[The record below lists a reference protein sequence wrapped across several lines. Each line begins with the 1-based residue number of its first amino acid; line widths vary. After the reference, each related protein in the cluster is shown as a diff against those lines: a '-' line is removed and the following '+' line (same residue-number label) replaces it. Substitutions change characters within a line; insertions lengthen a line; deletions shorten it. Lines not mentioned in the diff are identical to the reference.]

1 MAANLEIRLLG
12 GLQIEQQGLAVA
24 GFMSSKVPALLA
36 YLAVT
41 GRPHQR
47 DALAG
52 LLWGEMPDHAAANN
66 LRQALTNL
74 RKLAEPHLVITRET
88 VAFNPDAPYFLDVE
102 GFKDFL
108 RLSSGQPIAQRI
120 GLLRQALAIYQ
131 GDFLEGFYVRDAPD
145 FEDWALVQRV
155 QLRELALHGWD
166 KLTELLLNI
175 GDYPG
180 AVDAAGRLLAMD
192 PWREEAHRQRML
204 ALARSGQRSAA
215 LAQYQTCRTILQKE
229 FDTEPS
235 AETNALYERI
245 RTAMRGTRH
254 NLPAMTTGFVGR
266 ESELAELLRLL
277 ASPTSRLV
285 TLLGPGGV
293 GKTRLA
299 LEAAA
304 AAEPAFLNGVWL
316 VQLAGVDNPAAL
328 PWSLAD
334 AVGLPLAGAEP
345 PEAQLL
351 NFLRHRELLLVLD
364 NFEPLIGKAALELV
378 WRILQQAPAVKLLI
392 TSRERLNLAAEWLVD
407 LAGLAFPT
415 GNRHVNAQGYPAV
428 ELFVRRSHRV
438 RPDFVLDAGAGE
450 AVARICQLTEGLPLA
465 IELAA
470 AWMRTLPPAQIAE
483 ELAHGLALLA
493 STAHDIPERHRS
505 MAAVF
510 EHSWTL
516 LDSEAQTALAQLS
529 VFRAGFDQA
538 AAQVV
543 ANAGLPLLQTL
554 VDRSLLRMD
563 DTGRF
568 EMHPLVRQFAGDRL
582 SQSPQATAARSR
594 HAKHFAGLTGRREHE
609 FHGEQDRLAL
619 QWMLREADNI
629 RLAWDWGV
637 RQADAALLEPFIES
651 FLYFFDIQGRYR
663 DCLDLIRD
671 AVHALQSMNRQPGA
685 SLGLG
690 RVIALR
696 AAFRF
701 RLGEFESAREDAE
714 KALALLES
722 HRPHRDV
729 GHARLYLGA
738 AWYGQG
744 DLSRAVQWSLA
755 AVAAYQEAGHA
766 WGIGA
771 ALDNAGYVEFLRGND
786 AEAETHLKR
795 SLDVA
800 RRTGSRYLLTG
811 VYDHLAVLTAGQG
824 RFVEAMAFVEQCR
837 QILDE
842 MDRPY
847 IVASLSLSLSQIAMQ
862 AGDLDSAENHI
873 GRALRVARDTGNQFD
888 LVHFLLQLGAV
899 TVARGDYAA
908 ALAAY
913 QEAAAVGQE
922 IHAESLMVDVVA
934 GLADRAW
941 VMSRRTIATTL
952 FRFVQSHP
960 SASQE
965 TISRAAG
972 RLDDP
977 TLRPLT
983 SMGPLNIDEAL
994 ALGLRSDRYSQLEG
1008 V

>member
-12 GLQIEQQGLAVA
+12 GLQIRQNGLTVA

-52 LLWGEMPDHAAANN
+52 LLWGEMPDDAAANN

-74 RKLAEPHLVITRET
+74 RKLAEPHLLITRET
-88 VAFNPDAPYFLDVE
+88 VAFNPDAAHFLDVV
-102 GFKDFL
+102 GFRNLL
-108 RLSSGQPIAQRI
+108 RLSGGQPIAQRI
-120 GLLRQALAIYQ
+120 GLLREALALYR

-192 PWREEAHRQRML
+192 PWREEAHRQRMM

-245 RTAMRGTRH
+245 RLAMRGARH
-254 NLPAMTTGFVGR
+254 NLPALTTGFVGR
-266 ESELAELLRLL
+266 ENELAELLRLL

-316 VQLAGVDNPAAL
+316 AQLAGMDNPAAL

-345 PEAQLL
+345 PEVQLL

-364 NFEPLIGKAALELV
+364 NFEPLIGKAALDLV

-407 LAGLAFPT
+407 LAGLPFPA
-415 GNRHVNAQGYPAV
+415 GSGRGDAQAYPAV
-428 ELFVRRSHRV
+428 QLFVRRSHRV
-438 RPDFVLDAGAGE
+438 RPDFVVDAGAGE

-470 AWMRTLPPAQIAE
+470 AWMRTLPPAKIAE
-483 ELAHGLALLA
+483 ELAIGLALLA

-516 LDSEAQTALAQLS
+516 LDNEAQMALAQLS

-538 AAQVV
+538 AAQAV
-543 ANAGLPLLQTL
+543 AYAGLPLLQTM

-568 EMHPLVRQFAGDRL
+568 DMHPLVRQFAGDRL
-582 SQSPQATAARSR
+582 SQSPQATATRSR
-594 HAKHFAGLTGRREHE
+594 HAQHFAGLTGRREHE
-609 FHGEQDRLAL
+609 FHGQQDRLAL

-629 RLAWDWGV
+629 RTAWDWGV
-637 RQADAALLEPFIES
+637 QQAEAALLEPFIES

-663 DCLDLIRD
+663 ECVDLTQD
-671 AVHALQSMNRQPGA
+671 AVRALQSTDRQPGA
-685 SLGLG
+685 GFGLG

-714 KALALLES
+714 KALVLLES

-738 AWYGQG
+738 AWYGLG
-744 DLSRAVQWSLA
+744 DLGQAKRWFLA
-755 AVAAYQEAGHA
+755 AATAYQEAGHA

-771 ALDNAGYVEFLRGND
+771 ALDNAGYVEFLRGNA
-786 AEAETHLKR
+786 AEAETHLKG

-824 RFVEAMAFVEQCR
+824 RFVEAMTYVEQCR
-837 QILDE
+837 QVLEE

-862 AGDLDSAENHI
+862 AGDLHAAEDHV

-908 ALAAY
+908 ALTAY

-941 VMSRRTIATTL
+941 AMGYVPMATTL
-952 FRFVQSHP
+952 YRFVQTCS

-965 TISRAAG
+965 TISRATG
-972 RLDDP
+972 RLGDS
-977 TLRPLT
+977 TLRPLA
-983 SMGPLNIDEAL
+983 SIKPLNIDEAL
-994 ALGLRSDRYSQLEG
+994 VLGLSAPS
-1008 V
+1008 